1 MIALF
6 VFISRFQFFLI
17 MASSSEEKLSPAPEL
32 VHDETQGYET
42 GNIVI
47 DKKADIG
54 LQLLAQH
61 EHVEY
66 SVAEERRLRWKIDLF
81 LLPVISVFSE

>member
-1 MIALF
+1 
-6 VFISRFQFFLI
+6 
-17 MASSSEEKLSPAPEL
+17 MASSNEENLSPAPEL
-32 VHDETQGYET
+32 VHDKTQDYET
-42 GNIVI
+42 GKTVI

-54 LQLLAQH
+54 LQFLAQH

-81 LLPVISVFSE
+81 LLPVVRFSQNDSNTMIDSQRSCP